1 MLLRGP
7 ANRAAH
13 AREGVV
19 SRPFPALR
27 YSRAEGESPES
38 QCASQW
44 FQVQDADAPE
54 FAAREFCVTKM
65 VNINEN
71 FTRVAE
77 ARAAMNA
84 SRN

>member
-1 MLLRGP
+1 MRGSAP
-7 ANRAAH
+7 AH
-13 AREGVV
+13 APPPF
-19 SRPFPALR
+19 SRSLRRR
-27 YSRAEGESPES
+27 YSRAEGDRPES

-54 FAAREFCVTKM
+54 FAAHEFCVTKM
-65 VNINEN
+65 ANINEN

-77 ARAAMNA
+77 AEARAAVAMNA